1 MQFYNTYNMKR
12 IVYLFALLALM
23 VSCEEPDPHRAAMEQ
38 YAKEHIATPDTY
50 KFNYMGIEKEYKYV
64 NELYTLRK
72 GLEEQMAKAAD
83 KAAYQDQIDKIDAL
97 FPEVG
102 YDVACYEYSLYFWY
116 MGGQTGKMK
125 LEGVV
130 LARYDADGNLL
141 VMTMDPDS
149 LPTYPAL
156 QMLRDQGKL

>member
-1 MQFYNTYNMKR
+1 MKKL
-12 IVYLFALLALM
+12 LFTLMALAL
-23 VSCEEPDPHRAAMEQ
+23 VFACDGPKDPIRAEMEA
-38 YAKEHIATPDTY
+38 YAKAHIATPDTY

-130 LARYDADGNLL
+130 LARYDADGKLL
-141 VMTMDPDS
+141 EMTMDPSS